1 MTHNDLPPC
10 PLPEEGGD
18 FGSQCSQAAGD
29 RALGR
34 PGGAIH
40 NLVSLRDALRDFAAA
55 RDWRPFHTPKNL
67 AMAMIVEAAELVEH
81 FQWATPEESMAP
93 PPEKLAAIRD
103 EVADTLI
110 YLVELA
116 DVLDIDLIAAARDK
130 IAKNALKYPAPR
142 GTDGA

>member
-1 MTHNDLPPC
+1 MDTVTDLAT
-10 PLPEEGGD
+10 LK
-18 FGSQCSQAAGD
+18 
-29 RALGR
+29 L
-34 PGGAIH
+34 
-40 NLVSLRDALRDFAAA
+40 ALRDFAAA

-81 FQWATPEESMAP
+81 FQWATPEESLNP

-116 DVLDIDLIAAARDK
+116 DALDIDLIAAARDK
-130 IAKNALKYPAPR
+130 IAKNALKYPAP
-142 GTDGA
+142 G